1 MLYIYNTLT
10 AVKEEFKP
18 LHRELVKVYVC
29 GPTVYDKTHLG
40 HARTYIAFDI
50 VRRYL
55 EFLGYNV
62 LQIVNITDIDD
73 KIIRK
78 SIETGKE
85 WREIA
90 EENMRN
96 FFNAIDKL
104 NIRRAHIYPRV
115 TEHIDDIVK
124 FIEKLI
130 ENGYAYEAEGNVYF
144 DVDKFVD
151 YGKLSKVKR
160 DKLKPQEEMNGKRK
174 PYDFALWKKAKPMEP
189 CWESPWGKG
198 RPGWH
203 IECSVMASKYLGS
216 QFDIHGGGQDLIFPH
231 HENEIAQSEAFF
243 KKKPWVKYWMHTGM
257 LMIGEEKMSKSL
269 GNVITIEELTRKYK
283 PMELRFYI
291 INSHYRSPITFR
303 ENLLEQ
309 AKRAYNRIL
318 ESILTLKSILKGKIT
333 YRENEESIEEL
344 KRIIKLRR
352 NFLNAMND
360 DFDTPRAIARLH
372 ELTTLVNKE
381 IIPGEKIVAAE
392 FAMKVFFEAS
402 KILGV
407 FEEAFK
413 ENLESNLT
421 YKLIDLLLKV
431 RQKHRLRREWEI
443 ADWIAREIRK
453 LGVEISDNGRK
464 TTWRLKRF

>member
-1 MLYIYNTLT
+1 
-10 AVKEEFKP
+10 
-18 LHRELVKVYVC
+18 
-29 GPTVYDKTHLG
+29 
-40 HARTYIAFDI
+40 
-50 VRRYL
+50 
-55 EFLGYNV
+55 
-62 LQIVNITDIDD
+62 
-73 KIIRK
+73 
-78 SIETGKE
+78 
-85 WREIA
+85 
-90 EENMRN
+90 
-96 FFNAIDKL
+96 
-104 NIRRAHIYPRV
+104 
-115 TEHIDDIVK
+115 
-124 FIEKLI
+124 
-130 ENGYAYEAEGNVYF
+130 
-144 DVDKFVD
+144 
-151 YGKLSKVKR
+151 
-160 DKLKPQEEMNGKRK
+160 
-174 PYDFALWKKAKPMEP
+174 
-189 CWESPWGKG
+189 
-198 RPGWH
+198 
-203 IECSVMASKYLGS
+203 
-216 QFDIHGGGQDLIFPH
+216 
-231 HENEIAQSEAFF
+231 
-243 KKKPWVKYWMHTGM
+243 M

-318 ESILTLKSILKGKIT
+318 ESILTLKSILKGKIM